1 MASKALTYFKVL
13 ADCIVGQP
21 VAERGIQRGLRCLR
35 FNFGFYSTLSD
46 MACYKY
52 LQHFDKVAA
61 ATVFACVSVAVSV
74 SLNVSVVV
82 SLSVSLSLLSL
93 FIGASA
99 HKMKFLIAG
108 DALQNSLNRL
118 FFLLLSGNLQ
128 QNPAGG
134 GEGGVGLQLL
144 PRQTLTSLNAALYG
158 HRIGFKFSKG
168 IFVFQVKT
176 AADFE

>member
-1 MASKALTYFKVL
+1 ML

-61 ATVFACVSVAVSV
+61 ATTFACVSVAVS
-74 SLNVSVVV
+74 LNVYVVV

-128 QNPAGG
+128 QNPAG
-134 GEGGVGLQLL
+134 EGRGCRAPTVA
-144 PRQTLTSLNAALYG
+144 QTDTDQPQCSSIWTP
-158 HRIGFKFSKG
+158 HW
-168 IFVFQVKT
+168 V
-176 AADFE
+176 

>member
-1 MASKALTYFKVL
+1 
-13 ADCIVGQP
+13 
-21 VAERGIQRGLRCLR
+21 
-35 FNFGFYSTLSD
+35 

-61 ATVFACVSVAVSV
+61 ATVFACVSVAVAV

-134 GEGGVGLQLL
+134 GRERETDTDQ
-144 PRQTLTSLNAALYG
+144 PQCSF
-158 HRIGFKFSKG
+158 I
-168 IFVFQVKT
+168 
-176 AADFE
+176 